1 MMKYPTRGDIIQ
13 IRSYRLD
20 QIHNSR
26 CVSNVNNNGFRS
38 NHKQQ
43 NRKIKSKYVNNL
55 LNDKIRCNE
64 RRNISCFSFEAVA
77 PRRTYDKGLFEVEN
91 HKLIIDA
98 TYGNIVLLFIF
109 YALVFVI
116 FSTSFDVFYMCSMAA
131 SLPNTS
137 VSSPTRD

>member
-109 YALVFVI
+109 LCACICDFLHFIRCVLY
-116 FSTSFDVFYMCSMAA
+116 VFYG
-131 SLPNTS
+131 SLLTKYQRFISN
-137 VSSPTRD
+137 